1 MSVDSNKVQKSQS
14 DNDEKYRIFK
24 QLVKNFYHMTEQKE
38 KNEIINTN
46 LHFVKIEPKFIYN
59 SFEKKLKVEFK
70 IGDTQMYKLK
80 NLPEFYERMLKN
92 ENYKYGTKL
101 EFTHTEEA
109 FDEQSIPLLKY
120 VLKYAEIIKY
130 ANETSG
136 SYSYFKN
143 TIEDGF
149 ITISNSGLDE
159 IFDILKEKNVNFY
172 KEYVDT
178 KIYFKNTEPEIKF
191 NVVKQDENEY
201 ALEPNIDVY
210 EYEII
215 EGKDYL
221 YFLYHNVLYKCGK
234 NFENTVLKMLETFK
248 VNYTNKIMLRK
259 QDLPKLFS
267 IIFPKLRTYITF
279 NELTESETARYV
291 PKELFVKLYLDFNK
305 QNYVVCDVRFVYDN
319 VEFNPLLQEDIDIPR
334 DIAKENE
341 VLEIFMKTGFML
353 DKLNSRLILAD
364 EEKIYQFLSEEIE
377 VYMQKFE
384 VLATDNFKHKEIH
397 IPKLGSLGIRME
409 NNLLHVDFSNLDF
422 SIQELSDIMKKYH
435 LKKKYHRL
443 KDGSFLSLE
452 QNDTMQ
458 FIDALTDKIDIDY
471 GKIEKG
477 ELTLPI
483 YRSMYLDKLLQN
495 MQNTNIIKNG
505 EYKDFVKNINDKEI
519 DENIQIPKGLKA
531 DLRNYQK
538 VGVTWLKLLDRYG
551 LSGILADDMGLGKTV
566 QMLAVILSYIEE
578 EKDPKPSMVVCP
590 SSLALNWDSEI
601 KKFAPSLKTLVIH
614 GGIEERGKQLRSIQN
629 YNIIITSYDLLKRDI
644 DIYKELGC
652 NFKYVIADEAQYIK
666 NNNTQN
672 AKAIKEIS
680 SETRYA
686 LTGTPIENS
695 LSELWS
701 IFDFIMPGYLFKYKK
716 FKELYEIPIIKE
728 NDENSMNKLKMLIE
742 PFVLRR
748 IKKDVLTEL
757 PDKTVTVLNN
767 EMQEEQLK
775 IYAAYVARAKKEAIN
790 EINANGFEKSQIK
803 ILALLMRLRQIC
815 CHPELF
821 LSNYNGESSKLNQC
835 IEIIKGAISAGHKI
849 LLFSGYTSMLQ
860 IIERELKK
868 EKIQYLKLTG
878 QTKVGDRIKLVD
890 EFNENED
897 IKVFLI
903 SLKAGGTGL
912 NLIGADMVIHY
923 DQWWNVSSENQ
934 ATDRTYRIGQKRNV
948 QVYKLITKNS
958 IEEKIYELQQK
969 KSKLA
974 DTMLSTNETFI
985 NRLSKED
992 IMALF
997 E

>member
-1 MSVDSNKVQKSQS
+1 MSVDSNKVQKNQS

-38 KNEIINTN
+38 ENEIINTN

-80 NLPEFYERMLKN
+80 NLPEFYERMLKK

-234 NFENTVLKMLETFK
+234 NFENAVLKMLETFK

-790 EINANGFEKSQIK
+790 EINENGFEKSQIK

-878 QTKVGDRIKLVD
+878 PTKVGDRIKLVD

-923 DQWWNVSSENQ
+923 DPWWNVSSENQ

>member
-614 GGIEERGKQLRSIQN
+614 GGIEDRGKQLRSIQN

-716 FKELYEIPIIKE
+716 FKEL
-728 NDENSMNKLKMLIE
+728 
-742 PFVLRR
+742 
-748 IKKDVLTEL
+748 
-757 PDKTVTVLNN
+757 
-767 EMQEEQLK
+767 
-775 IYAAYVARAKKEAIN
+775 
-790 EINANGFEKSQIK
+790 
-803 ILALLMRLRQIC
+803 
-815 CHPELF
+815 
-821 LSNYNGESSKLNQC
+821 
-835 IEIIKGAISAGHKI
+835 
-849 LLFSGYTSMLQ
+849 
-860 IIERELKK
+860 
-868 EKIQYLKLTG
+868 
-878 QTKVGDRIKLVD
+878 
-890 EFNENED
+890 
-897 IKVFLI
+897 
-903 SLKAGGTGL
+903 
-912 NLIGADMVIHY
+912 
-923 DQWWNVSSENQ
+923 
-934 ATDRTYRIGQKRNV
+934 
-948 QVYKLITKNS
+948 
-958 IEEKIYELQQK
+958 
-969 KSKLA
+969 
-974 DTMLSTNETFI
+974 
-985 NRLSKED
+985 
-992 IMALF
+992 
-997 E
+997 